1 MKIVTAIFAPED
13 IENAIDHLINNNVP
27 RENLSLVSSAG
38 AMPAYLEGKPE
49 KSAASGALL
58 GAVSGGTVGA
68 LGSVAVANIAGFE
81 SESLLVSGLMATAV
95 SSIIGGYLGSLYSV
109 RADTQTQIDVHEEL
123 EAGNV
128 LLLIEVPEAQAEAV
142 KEILAK
148 TEGEHAQIHTVPEQ
162 AKNEDTA
169 RQKATNL

>member
-81 SESLLVSGLMATAV
+81 SLLVSGLMATAV

-123 EAGNV
+123 EAGNL
-128 LLLIEVPEAQAEAV
+128 LLLIEVPEAQADAV